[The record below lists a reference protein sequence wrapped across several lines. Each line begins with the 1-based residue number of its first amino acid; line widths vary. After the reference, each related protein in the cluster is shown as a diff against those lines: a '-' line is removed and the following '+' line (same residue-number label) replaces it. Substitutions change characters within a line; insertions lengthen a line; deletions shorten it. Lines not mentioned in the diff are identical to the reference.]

1 MFDIKIIREFPD
13 DVRKNLEDRNHSGVD
28 VDDVL
33 AKDGARREILHVTEN
48 LRAEQNKA
56 SEAISELKKAKEDAT
71 EAIAAMQEVSKKTK
85 AFGEEAKA
93 ADAALTEILLGIPNM
108 LDASVPI
115 GTDESD
121 NRVERTWGDVPK
133 FDFEPKDHVD
143 LGEALGIF
151 HFETAAR
158 LARARFNLSKGPGAL
173 LERALINF
181 MLDIQTGE
189 HGYTEMLPPFMVNSE
204 TMQGTG
210 QLPKFG
216 DDLFR
221 LEGDLDLWLIPTAEV
236 PLTNI
241 HAGEILEEDQ
251 LPICY
256 AAYTPCFRSEA
267 GSYGKDT
274 RGMLR
279 QHQFNKVELVKLT
292 KPEESFAELDT
303 LTANAETI
311 LQRLEIPYRV
321 VTLCSG
327 DTGFSAAKTYDIEVW
342 LPGQDTYREI
352 SSCSNCT
359 DFQARRANIRYRRP
373 DRKKPEFVHTLNGS
387 GLAAGR
393 TVIAVIENYQNAD
406 GSITIPE
413 VLRPYM
419 GGLEAITAT

>member
-1 MFDIKIIREFPD
+1 MLDMKFIRDHPGE
-13 DVRKNLEDRNHSGVD
+13 VQKNLDDRNNTAVSL
-28 VDDVL
+28 DDVL
-33 AKDGARREILHVTEN
+33 EKDAARRKILHETEQV
-48 LRAEQNKA
+48 RAEQNKS
-56 SEAISELKKAKEDAT
+56 SEEIARLKRAKEDAG
-71 EAIAAMQEVSKKTK
+71 EAIAAMQEVSKKAK
-85 AFGEEAKA
+85 ALGDQAKA
-93 ADAALTEILLGIPNM
+93 ADEALNDIALGIPN
-108 LDASVPI
+108 LLHDSVPV
-115 GTDESD
+115 GKDETDS
-121 NRVERTWGDVPK
+121 RIERTVGEPPK

-151 HFETAAR
+151 DFAAAAR
-158 LARARFNLSKGPGAL
+158 LARARFNLSIGPGAR

-181 MLDIQTGE
+181 MLDIQTNE
-189 HGYTEMLPPFMVNSE
+189 HGYTEVLPPLMVNSE
-204 TMQGTG
+204 TMRGTG
-210 QLPKFG
+210 NLPKFAE
-216 DDLFR
+216 DSFR

-241 HAGEILEEDQ
+241 HAGEILEEEQ

-267 GSYGKDT
+267 GSHGKDT

-279 QHQFNKVELVKLT
+279 QHQFNKVELVKLS
-292 KPEESFAELDT
+292 KPEDSFDELEK
-303 LTANAETI
+303 LTADAETV

-359 DFQARRANIRYRRP
+359 DFQARRANIRFRRKGQ
-373 DRKKPEFVHTLNGS
+373 KKPEFVHTLNGS

-393 TVIAVIENYQNAD
+393 TVIALIENFQNED
-406 GSITIPE
+406 GSIAIPKA
-413 VLRPYM
+413 LQPYM
-419 GGLEAITAT
+419 GGLERISN

>member
-1 MFDIKIIREFPD
+1 MLDMKFIREHPD
-13 DVRKNLEDRNHSGVD
+13 EVRRNLENRNNAAIGL
-28 VDDVL
+28 DDVL
-33 AKDGARREILHVTEN
+33 EKDAARRKILHETEQV
-48 LRAEQNKA
+48 RAEQNRA
-56 SEAISELKKAKEDAT
+56 SEEIARLKKAKEDAG
-71 EAIAAMQEVSKKTK
+71 EAIAAMQEVSKKAK
-85 AFGEEAKA
+85 ALGDQAKA
-93 ADAALTEILLGIPNM
+93 ADEALNDIALGLPNLLH
-108 LDASVPI
+108 DSVPI
-115 GTDESD
+115 GRDEND
-121 NRVERTWGDVPK
+121 NRIERTVGEPPK

-151 HFETAAR
+151 DFAAAAR
-158 LARARFNLSKGPGAL
+158 LARARFNLSIGPGARI
-173 LERALINF
+173 ERALINF
-181 MLDIQTGE
+181 MLDIQTKE
-189 HGYTEMLPPFMVNSE
+189 HGYTEVLPPLMVNSP

-210 QLPKFG
+210 NLPKFAE
-216 DDLFR
+216 DLFR

-241 HAGEILEEDQ
+241 HAGQILEEKQ
-251 LPICY
+251 LPIFY
-256 AAYTPCFRSEA
+256 TAYTPCFRSEA
-267 GSYGKDT
+267 GSHGKDT

-292 KPEESFAELDT
+292 NPEDSFDELEK

-359 DFQARRANIRYRRP
+359 DFQARRANIRFRRKG
-373 DRKKPEFVHTLNGS
+373 RKKPEFVHTLNGS
-387 GLAAGR
+387 GGAVGR
-393 TVIAVIENYQNAD
+393 TVIALLENFQNED

-413 VLRPYM
+413 ALRPYM
-419 GGLEAITAT
+419 DGLEKISG

>member
-1 MFDIKIIREFPD
+1 MLDMKFIRDHPGE
-13 DVRKNLEDRNHSGVD
+13 VQKNLDDRNNTAVSL
-28 VDDVL
+28 DDVL
-33 AKDGARREILHVTEN
+33 EKDAARRKILHETEQV
-48 LRAEQNKA
+48 RAEQNKS
-56 SEAISELKKAKEDAT
+56 SEEIARLKRAKEDAG
-71 EAIAAMQEVSKKTK
+71 EAIAAMQEVSKKAK
-85 AFGEEAKA
+85 ALGDQAKA
-93 ADAALTEILLGIPNM
+93 ADEALNDIALGIPN
-108 LDASVPI
+108 LLHDSVPV
-115 GTDESD
+115 GKDETDS
-121 NRVERTWGDVPK
+121 RIERTVGEPPK

-151 HFETAAR
+151 DFAAAAR
-158 LARARFNLSKGPGAL
+158 LARARFNLSIGPGAR

-181 MLDIQTGE
+181 MLDIQTNE
-189 HGYTEMLPPFMVNSE
+189 HGYTEVLPPLMVNSE
-204 TMQGTG
+204 TMRGTG
-210 QLPKFG
+210 NLPKFAE
-216 DDLFR
+216 DSFR

-241 HAGEILEEDQ
+241 HAGEILEEEQ

-267 GSYGKDT
+267 GSHGKDT

-279 QHQFNKVELVKLT
+279 QHQFNKVELVKLS
-292 KPEESFAELDT
+292 KPEDSFDELEN
-303 LTANAETI
+303 LTADAETV

-359 DFQARRANIRYRRP
+359 DFQARRANIRFRRKGQ
-373 DRKKPEFVHTLNGS
+373 KKPEFVHTLNGS

-393 TVIAVIENYQNAD
+393 TVIALIENFQNED
-406 GSITIPE
+406 GSIAIPKA
-413 VLRPYM
+413 LQPYM
-419 GGLEAITAT
+419 GGPERISN

>member
-1 MFDIKIIREFPD
+1 MFDIKFLRDHPD
-13 DVRKNLEDRNHSGVD
+13 DVRKNLENRNHSGID
-28 VDDVL
+28 VDEVL
-33 AKDGARREILHVTEN
+33 AMHKEALEVQHANQENRERQNTLSKEFGARKKRGEDIGEVNQELRDLKQEIIDG
-48 LRAEQNKA
+48 KA
-56 SEAISELKKAKEDAT
+56 IQSNMEKALE
-71 EAIAAMQEVSKKTK
+71 TK
-85 AFGEEAKA
+85 
-93 ADAALTEILLGIPNM
+93 LLEMPNM
-108 LDASVPI
+108 LDASVPV

-121 NRVERTWGDVPK
+121 NRVERTWGEIPK

-151 HFETAAR
+151 DFETAAK
-158 LARARFNLSKGPGAL
+158 LARARFNLSKGPGAR

-181 MLDIQTGE
+181 MLDVQTEE

-241 HAGEILEEDQ
+241 HAGDILEEDQ

-292 KPEESFAELDT
+292 KPKDSFAELDK
-303 LTANAETI
+303 LTADAETI
-311 LQRLEIPYRV
+311 LQRLEIPFRT

-327 DTGFSAAKTYDIEVW
+327 DTGFCAARTHDIEVW

-406 GSITIPE
+406 GSVTIPE

-419 GGLEAITAT
+419 GGLEAITA